1 MKKIVFR
8 GVATALVTPFRDGEL
23 DLAAAERLIER
34 QIEAGIDALVICG
47 TTGECATLSEA
58 ERISLFE
65 CAASVNAARV
75 PLIFGTGSNDTRQA
89 VKYSKIAERM
99 GASASLAVT
108 PYYNK
113 GTESGIVRHF
123 LEIANSAD
131 LPTILYNVPSRTGVN
146 LSISAIEELAKADN
160 IVGIKEASD
169 SIDRLTALSVLSEKI
184 ALYSG
189 NDSQIYPTLS
199 LGGLGVISVV
209 SNAFPNAVKRITES
223 YFRGDTA
230 GSLSSQKEI
239 LAFTSLMFAETNPS
253 PVKYALSVMG
263 LCEEELR
270 LPLTPPSDAVK
281 KKINESLMQKG

>member
-1 MKKIVFR
+1 M
-8 GVATALVTPFRDGEL
+8 
-23 DLAAAERLIER
+23 
-34 QIEAGIDALVICG
+34 
-47 TTGECATLSEA
+47 
-58 ERISLFE
+58 
-65 CAASVNAARV
+65 
-75 PLIFGTGSNDTRQA
+75 
-89 VKYSKIAERM
+89 
-99 GASASLAVT
+99 
-108 PYYNK
+108 
-113 GTESGIVRHF
+113 
-123 LEIANSAD
+123 
-131 LPTILYNVPSRTGVN
+131 PTILYNVPSRTGVN